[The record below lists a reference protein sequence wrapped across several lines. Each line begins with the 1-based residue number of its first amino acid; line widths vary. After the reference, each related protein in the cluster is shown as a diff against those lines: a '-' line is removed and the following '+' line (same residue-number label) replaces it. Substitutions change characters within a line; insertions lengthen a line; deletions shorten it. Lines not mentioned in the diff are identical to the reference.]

1 MKKEQVTMR
10 DIAGRLGISTVT
22 VSKALND
29 KEGVSEEL
37 KARIKETAKEMGYR
51 LNLAAR
57 AMKDGLSYN
66 IGVIIPEQFTN
77 VNHAFYLRV
86 YQHIASRLEA
96 YGYSS
101 ILHILT
107 IEDEEAL
114 NLPRIYY
121 EKKADGIIILGQIK
135 PAYIEAVQQ
144 MTIPKLFLDFYQEG
158 AQVDSIVT
166 DNFYGSYELVSYLIR
181 EGHRQLAFVGNI
193 HATSSI
199 QDRFLGYYK
208 SLLEHRIPLDPD
220 WIIKDRDE
228 QGILID
234 LELPTRMPTA
244 FVCNCDQVARAL
256 IEKLKKEGIQVPAD
270 CSVVGYDND
279 IFATVS
285 EPQLTTVEVDMEMLA
300 GAAVKTMMK
309 KISRGEAST
318 GRTVVQGRI
327 IYRDSV
333 KSLTQA
339 QSTD

>member
-57 AMKDGLSYN
+57 AMKEGLSYN

-234 LELPTRMPTA
+234 LELPTCMPTA

-300 GAAVKTMMK
+300 DAAVKTMMK